1 MRPRS
6 NVVQDNVVRAA
17 SKRLC
22 RRPPPCARLR
32 FLCGSGAAAAIRELL
47 TQPRSERTRKTLAPT
62 PGTWKSQGSENRL
75 RSLRSCNFGVQGAWR
90 RASFIAI
97 RRRQFKQP
105 DVCIWHPAPS
115 ATRSVS
121 RGSWACRWAHAP
133 RTRYAPRTRT
143 YSHQLPRPRS
153 CAPHHVAVSGGATGG
168 KVCRT
173 SQCQCRRRLEECHG
187 SPHRL
192 HVLWLARSCSIRALL
207 TQPRCRSGTAP
218 HCFGRQGVSSVC
230 LSFSVCPVVRVY

>member
-75 RSLRSCNFGVQGAWR
+75 RSLRSCNFGVQGQQQPGLIHRHPPPAIQATR
-90 RASFIAI
+90 RLHMAPCAKRDAQRVPRQLGVSMGARATDPLCAPDPHLFSPASAAAFLRATS
-97 RRRQFKQP
+97 RRR
-105 DVCIWHPAPS
+105 VG
-115 ATRSVS
+115 RSN
-121 RGSWACRWAHAP
+121 WW
-133 RTRYAPRTRT
+133 
-143 YSHQLPRPRS
+143 
-153 CAPHHVAVSGGATGG
+153 
-168 KVCRT
+168 
-173 SQCQCRRRLEECHG
+173 
-187 SPHRL
+187 
-192 HVLWLARSCSIRALL
+192 
-207 TQPRCRSGTAP
+207 
-218 HCFGRQGVSSVC
+218 
-230 LSFSVCPVVRVY
+230 